1 VATSEV
7 LAFQYAPLSA
17 VDEIAEIAERE
28 TSAPFVIGLNHRTA
42 PLGVRERLSVAEG
55 KLEETARSLAELPAV
70 DGACIISTCNRVE
83 VIVSSSSDNVIDAV
97 VDWLACHAGIAREAL
112 EPHLYIRR
120 RAEAVSHLF
129 RVASG
134 LDSMIVGEPQI
145 AGQVKKAFAAGALD
159 STLQRVFEQTMHVA
173 KKVRSETGIGEHAVS
188 IPYAAVE
195 LARKIFGEL
204 EGLRVLLLGAG
215 EMGELTAEHL
225 AAQHVRQ
232 IFVANKTYARAG
244 ELSERFGG
252 TALQFAS
259 FEEQLAACDIVIVS
273 TAAPHFVIEPAQV
286 QRALEA
292 RSQRG
297 VFLIDL
303 SVPRNIDPAVASIDG
318 AYLYDVDDLQHVADA
333 NMERRRCK
341 AAHAEEIVAAEVKSY
356 RRRAAIEDAVPTI
369 VELQARLED
378 IRAGELEKCLR
389 RLGPIRAEQREAI
402 EQFSTRVVNKILH
415 QPIVQLKEPTAEPRE
430 RESLCRTIRAIFG
443 LG

>member
-1 VATSEV
+1 MATSEV

-17 VDEIAEIAERE
+17 VEEIAERE
-28 TSAPFVIGLNHRTA
+28 TSSPFVIGLNHRTA

-55 KLEETARSLAELPAV
+55 KLEETARALAGLPAV

-83 VIVSSSSDNVIDAV
+83 VIVSSASDNAIGTV
-97 VDWLACHAGIAREAL
+97 VDWLADHAGIARETL

-145 AGQVKKAFAAGALD
+145 AGQVKKAFGAGALD
-159 STLQRVFEQTMHVA
+159 ATLQRVFEQTMHVA

-195 LARKIFGEL
+195 LAKKIFGEL

-232 IFVANKTYARAG
+232 IFVANKTYARAV

-252 TALQFAS
+252 SAVQFDS

-292 RSQRG
+292 RSGRG

-303 SVPRNIDPAVASIDG
+303 SVPRNIDPAVASIEA
-318 AYLYDVDDLQHVADA
+318 AYLYDVDDLQQVADA

-341 AAHAEEIVAAEVKSY
+341 AAHAEEIVASEVKSY
-356 RRRAAIEDAVPTI
+356 RRRAAIDDAVPTI
-369 VELQARLED
+369 VELQARLDD
-378 IRAGELEKCLR
+378 IRARELEKCLR

-402 EQFSTRVVNKILH
+402 EQFSNRVINKVLH

-430 RESLCRTIRAIFG
+430 RESLCRAIRAIFG